1 MDNDTTQSSNFGFD
15 TTGKTANLTFVDPSM
30 MATAPQSA
38 PAPAPTI
45 AQSFEQNPNRAAQ
58 LKQLSGL
65 QSQLARL
72 QAQQTASQDST
83 PSFVSSSFDQGT
95 NIDPFEEQRNQREA
109 QRNQLRLHQAEID
122 ATNIIFDEQLAQA
135 RLQGE
140 GRLGSTRAMGAR
152 GGILGS
158 DFSASQKQGQITANN
173 SQQRAIQ
180 AERQAKIGNIMG
192 SVRSSVLADMEDRR
206 EAYTLGADA
215 LLANLAGEKGRK
227 QNNIRQFALD
237 MLAQGI
243 DITDLEEDELSEIA
257 KEAGVSA
264 NDLTSGFLSE
274 KSSATAAGAESAL
287 ETRKTEA
294 EISKIE
300 ADIAKGQ
307 IITLGEGTMLF
318 DTTTGETFKN
328 PKTYK
333 PEAPSGLSFGGG
345 ILTQEAV
352 SDVHVLLNESRGSDN
367 YADTATYMAEFNGF
381 VSGGGDPKDFIEE
394 YDPNHYINPQD
405 ETRSFLQSEMK
416 KTSGETLSDLEE
428 FEQKLEVVRSLKSGG

>member
-227 QNNIRQFALD
+227 QNNIRQFALA

-264 NDLTSGFLSE
+264 NDLTSGFFSAQASQAGEEGESFTLKAGEQRFDSE
-274 KSSATAAGAESAL
+274 GNLVAEVAGKPTVLKEGDVVLDAEGNVVRTIARTTAT
-287 ETRKTEA
+287 
-294 EISKIE
+294 
-300 ADIAKGQ
+300 
-307 IITLGEGTMLF
+307 
-318 DTTTGETFKN
+318 
-328 PKTYK
+328 
-333 PEAPSGLSFGGG
+333 GGG
-345 ILTQEAV
+345 KGGGLT
-352 SDVHVLLNESRGSDN
+352 SGSLNLTGGDISEGVQQLESSRGADG
-367 YADTATYMAEFNGF
+367 YADTQTYADMLSLFAEQ
-381 VSGGGDPKDFIEE
+381 GGRVQDFIKE
-394 YDPNHYINPQD
+394 YPADLYLNPEDDTVKNFIKTEMQSD
-405 ETRSFLQSEMK
+405 SVDALTRMMFPEA
-416 KTSGETLSDLEE
+416 
-428 FEQKLEVVRSLKSGG
+428 